1 MAKKKRDR
9 VPNVPR
15 STGPEMSTTANK
27 TTSAAKPQSGK
38 APSARMS
45 QRDRKRRQSWIW
57 LGAIGVVAVVLVVAL
72 VLLNNASTQ
81 ASGAPP
87 AASDLPTELI
97 SGSTKGNAAAPV
109 EVVIFSDFECPACK
123 NFVESIEKQ
132 LDESY
137 IKTGKILY
145 DYKHYPLPQHNPAA
159 KYAANAAEC
168 AADQGRF
175 WDMHAYLFQEGGT
188 ALPNNLTQ
196 GRLKSMAAAL
206 GLDTGK
212 FNDCLSREQFGDIV
226 NADIN
231 EARQLRVNSTPSV
244 FVNDQMVDIGSLG
257 YQGVITAIDAA
268 LAAAGQS

>member
-15 STGPEMSTTANK
+15 STGPEAPASTGKSTGTA
-27 TTSAAKPQSGK
+27 SQQSGK
-38 APSARMS
+38 GSSARMS
-45 QRDRKRRQSWIW
+45 QRNRKRRQNWIW
-57 LGAIGVVAVVLVVAL
+57 LGMVGIVAVVIVAAL
-72 VLLNNASTQ
+72 ILLNNASTQ
-81 ASGAPP
+81 ASGEPP
-87 AASDLPTELI
+87 TASDLPAELI
-97 SGSTKGNAAAPV
+97 SGSTKGKADAPV
-109 EVVIFSDFECPACK
+109 KVLVFSDFECPACK
-123 NFVESIEKQ
+123 NFAEGLEKQ
-132 LDESY
+132 LDEQY
-137 IKTGKILY
+137 VKTGKILY

-196 GRLKSMAAAL
+196 GRLRGMAAAL

-212 FNDCLSREQFGDIV
+212 FDDCLGREQFGEIV
-226 NADIN
+226 NADLN
-231 EARQLRVNSTPSV
+231 EARQLRVDSTPTI
-244 FVNDQMVDIGSLG
+244 FVDGQKVDIATQG

-268 LAAAGQS
+268 LAEAGQS